1 MTNPHNIV
9 SIGTWADTETFSVIE
24 VVVARDLDST
34 IDVADEIYRRLIGFD
49 ESCDVKVQGVD
60 RAVYLYE
67 RNQEVALWR

>member
-1 MTNPHNIV
+1 MTNPHNIT
-9 SIGTWADTETFSVIE
+9 SINSWADTETFSVIE

-34 IDVADEIYRRLIGFD
+34 IDVADEIYRRLVGFD
-49 ESCDVKVQGVD
+49 ESVDVKVQGVD